1 MPALESYDALAART
15 VDTADIKRPTASSPS
30 STTRAFRR
38 AKGRAEALDKVSEA
52 YDVLS
57 NPARRAIY
65 DQYGERGLKEGVPDG
80 KGGVKGGKYR
90 FSNNA
95 VEIFTTFFGTSSPFA
110 DILAGESEFYGEL
123 TGMQLP
129 FAKTKAA
136 PVTAVVE
143 VTLAEVYNGADKTVS
158 YTRKKPATTGHD
170 GGGGD
175 AAAREARVGGGL
187 VATLEGLGDEGV
199 HVLPGD
205 VEIEMV
211 IADDPLWSRD
221 DAALQ
226 AAISLTRGALR
237 QGLPTFDGRLISV
250 PVVKIVAPGDM
261 INVPG
266 EGLVGGDFVLYDI
279 AFPKT
284 LTPEQKK
291 AINPSAC
298 GSVGR
303 TCRGGGR
310 SARAGRAVRRGGA
323 GRAGGEAGLYAAALR
338 RGGVHERPT
347 DVRPCEAAS
356 CPGALQVW

>member
-1 MPALESYDALAART
+1 MPALESYYDALAVART
-15 VDTADIKRPTASSPS
+15 VDTADIKKAYRKLSLKYHPERFAGP
-30 STTRAFRR
+30 
-38 AKGRAEALDKVSEA
+38 KVEAEALFDKVSEA

-158 YTRKKPATTGHD
+158 YTRKKLGDDGVTTE
-170 GGGGD
+170 
-175 AAAREARVGGGL
+175 EAVETQLYVKPGWEAGL

-221 DAALQ
+221 GTTLLYKH
-226 AAISLTRGALR
+226 AISLTEALC
-237 QGLPTFDGRLISV
+237 GKVVEIPTFDGRLISV

-261 INVPG
+261 ITVPG
-266 EGLVGGDFVLYDI
+266 EGLVGGDLVLYFDI

-291 AINPSAC
+291 AIKA
-298 GSVGR
+298 VGM
-303 TCRGGGR
+303 
-310 SARAGRAVRRGGA
+310 
-323 GRAGGEAGLYAAALR
+323 
-338 RGGVHERPT
+338 
-347 DVRPCEAAS
+347 
-356 CPGALQVW
+356 